1 MTRRKRRR
9 IRAFLF
15 FTFIIIAL
23 GFAFILIEERLS
35 PVVADISRQ
44 AVKSKVSVIISKTV
58 YDEIKKSGVTYDKL
72 ISLEKDANGQIT
84 ALKSNIIEINRLK
97 SALSLEILEQL
108 EEIDDMDITIP
119 MGSIFGS
126 EILSG
131 RGPKMHIKI
140 MPVGTVATDVEN
152 RVSSTGIN
160 QTRHQVMLRINVQT
174 AIITALRSTSADIST
189 DVCIAET
196 VLVGNV
202 PETYTAIDAHKENAD
217 GEDNTVIDPDD
228 IFNFVY

>member
-9 IRAFLF
+9 IKALIFCIFLI
-15 FTFIIIAL
+15 TAL

-35 PVVADISRQ
+35 LVVADISRQ

-58 YDEIKKSGVTYDKL
+58 YDEIKKSGVTYDRL

-97 SALSLEILEQL
+97 SSLSLEILEQL
-108 EEIDDMDITIP
+108 EDIDDMDITIP

-217 GEDNTVIDPDD
+217 SGDDTVIDPDD

>member
-1 MTRRKRRR
+1 MTRRKHRRLR
-9 IRAFLF
+9 IFLF
-15 FTFIIIAL
+15 CSVLLITF
-23 GFAFILIEERLS
+23 GFVFLTAEERLS
-35 PVVADISRQ
+35 RVVAEISRQ

-58 YDEIKKSGVTYDKL
+58 YDEIKKSEITYDKL
-72 ISLEKDANGQIT
+72 ISLEKNGDGQVT

-97 SALSLEILEQL
+97 ASLSLEILQQL
-108 EEIDDMDITIP
+108 ENIEDLEITVP
-119 MGSIFGS
+119 LGSIFGS
-126 EILSG
+126 ELLSG

-140 MPVGTVATDVEN
+140 IPVGYVATDVEN

-160 QTRHQVMLRINVQT
+160 QTRHQIMLRINVQT
-174 AIITALRSTSADIST
+174 AVITALRSTSTDIST

-202 PETYTAIDAHKENAD
+202 PETYTAIDAHRGNTD
-217 GEDNTVIDPDD
+217 SEDNTVIDPDD

>member
-1 MTRRKRRR
+1 MTRRKCRR

-15 FTFIIIAL
+15 CTFIIIAL

-97 SALSLEILEQL
+97 SSLSLEILEQL
-108 EEIDDMDITIP
+108 EEIDDMDITY
-119 MGSIFGS
+119 
-126 EILSG
+126 
-131 RGPKMHIKI
+131 
-140 MPVGTVATDVEN
+140 
-152 RVSSTGIN
+152 
-160 QTRHQVMLRINVQT
+160 
-174 AIITALRSTSADIST
+174 SA
-189 DVCIAET
+189 VKYCPAEGLKCI
-196 VLVGNV
+196 
-202 PETYTAIDAHKENAD
+202 
-217 GEDNTVIDPDD
+217 
-228 IFNFVY
+228 